1 MTANPYVE
9 RIQHADSRDHEADPL
24 PGWAGVATLFG
35 SKPVERVPE
44 SGAGSWVT
52 TGVPFDATSSS
63 RPGSAEG
70 PRAIRSSSLVYAN
83 SLKSLGETEM
93 TDMRTGERFAYRT
106 PALSDLSDCR
116 VYPTD
121 ILRTFDSVVGTTYEV
136 ARSGAS
142 LLLLGGDHSVTFPSF
157 AGVWRAAHE
166 RSESTRIGFV
176 NVDHHFDFGGHST
189 IHGPL
194 YHGSNSRRVSELPGM
209 RPEDMAFV
217 GVGDVTRTAQ
227 LEGLRADGYTICGVR
242 DLRHQ
247 VGIALRP
254 VVERLGETCDT
265 VYVSMDIDVADASVA
280 PGTGNVTA
288 GGLGAGDVI
297 DIVIELSALPLCGF
311 DITEVSPRYDPT
323 GRTAQFAA
331 RVLYELLFRTPSAAL
346 ADDVS

>member
-1 MTANPYVE
+1 MMANPYVE
-9 RIQHADSRDHEADPL
+9 RIHHADSRGHDADPL

-35 SKPVERVPE
+35 SKTIERVPD

-52 TGVPFDATSSS
+52 VGVPFDGTSSS

-93 TDMRTGERFAYRT
+93 TDMRTGQRFAYRT
-106 PALSDLSDCR
+106 PVLSDLSDCH

-121 ILRTFDSVVGTTYEV
+121 ILRTFDAVVGTTYEV
-136 ARSGAS
+136 ARSAAS

-166 RSESTRIGFV
+166 RSDSARIGFV
-176 NVDHHFDFGGHST
+176 NIDHHFDFGEHST

-209 RPEDMAFV
+209 RPEDIAFV

-227 LEGLRADGYTICGVR
+227 LESLRADGFSIYSVR

-247 VGIALRP
+247 VTTALRP
-254 VVERLGETCDT
+254 VVERLGETCDG

-288 GGLGAGDVI
+288 GGLDAGDVI
-297 DIVIELSALPLCGF
+297 DIVLELSTLPLCGF
-311 DITEVSPRYDPT
+311 DLT
-323 GRTAQFAA
+323 
-331 RVLYELLFRTPSAAL
+331 
-346 ADDVS
+346 